1 MNQQQKQLAVFAAST
16 VAFTASL
23 VASKMLDVRKT
34 RIRAE
39 QAKIREEN
47 NIRFMTQLNAVTAT
61 LDKQLQTAR
70 FWEQVTGPE
79 MKD

>member
-16 VAFTASL
+16 VAFAASL